1 MRRWKPFACWVCL
14 VLALLLVAVATVE
27 VWQAHRYR
35 RTAQNAA
42 DAAAVAGLWALWQY
56 AEDAQAMSDAQIK
69 AEMVDFAERTVR
81 PVHPDQPYTDG
92 ALVNVIGIYVD
103 AEGNTLGQ
111 VGASSPEGAK
121 GIRAVVYVRVP
132 TVLVRLVGLDAWS
145 LEAVMTAYSIH
156 VVPERPYTP

>member
-1 MRRWKPFACWVCL
+1 MRRWKPFVGWVCL

-42 DAAAVAGLWALWQY
+42 DAAALAGRRELVRQY
-56 AEDAQAMSDAQIK
+56 TDGVRGMSDAQIK
-69 AEMVDFAERTVR
+69 ADMNEYAERLGVR
-81 PVHPDQPYTDG
+81 GSDG
-92 ALVNVIGIYVD
+92 ALDNVIGIYLD
-103 AEGNTLGQ
+103 ADGNALGQ

-121 GIRAVVYVRVP
+121 GIQAVVHLRAP

-145 LEAVMTAYSIH
+145 LEAVATASFEDPL
-156 VVPERPYTP
+156 VAQRVPLN